1 MNLYELRQNVRT
13 NIGEIQ
19 AGYWSDSEL
28 NNNINKAIDD
38 LNEAIQTVSKKKSLA
53 NFIITTDGN
62 SNEYELPSDFKT
74 LLTIKEQ
81 NNSINFIYLSMSNK
95 KFQEVMDLGITNS
108 SFSTCYYDIY
118 SKNVNNTFNNYI
130 KFSPKLSS
138 GKIIN
143 IEYLSGIP
151 NLYNENSD
159 LGIYNS
165 YKGYIIDKATYYS
178 LLKGPSGNY
187 QEFNQN
193 SEIKLNRILS
203 SIKENEF
210 GTEFVE
216 GYLED

>member
-19 AGYWSDSEL
+19 AGYWSDAEI

-38 LNEAIQTVSKKKSLA
+38 LNEAIQTVSKKKSLS
-53 NFIITTDGN
+53 NFSIITNGS

-81 NNSINFIYLSMSNK
+81 NNSINFIYYPMSYK
-95 KFQEVMDLGITNS
+95 KFQETIDLGLTNS

-118 SKNVNNTFNNYI
+118 SKKINNLSSNYI
-130 KFSPKLSS
+130 KFSPIPSAN
-138 GKIIN
+138 KIIN

-151 NLYNENSD
+151 NLYSDDAD

-165 YKGYIIDKATYYS
+165 YKGYIIDKATYYT

-203 SIKENEF
+203 TIKENEF
-210 GTEFVE
+210 GSEFVD

>member
-19 AGYWSDSEL
+19 PGYWSDAEI

-38 LNEAIQTVSKKKSLA
+38 LNEAIQTVSKKKSLS
-53 NFIITTDGN
+53 NFSITTNGS

-81 NNSINFIYLSMSNK
+81 NNSINFIYYPMSYK
-95 KFQEVMDLGITNS
+95 KFQETIDLGLTNS

-118 SKNVNNTFNNYI
+118 SKKINNLSSNYI
-130 KFSPKLSS
+130 KFSPIPSAN
-138 GKIIN
+138 KIIN

-151 NLYNENSD
+151 NLYSDDAD

-165 YKGYIIDKATYYS
+165 YKGYIIDKATYYT

-203 SIKENEF
+203 TIKENEF
-210 GTEFVE
+210 GSEFVE

>member
-19 AGYWSDSEL
+19 AGYWSDAEI

-38 LNEAIQTVSKKKSLA
+38 LNEAIQTVSKKKSLS
-53 NFIITTDGN
+53 NFSITTDGS

-74 LLTIKEQ
+74 IVTIKEQ
-81 NNSINFIYLSMSNK
+81 NNSINFIYYPMSYK
-95 KFQEVMDLGITNS
+95 KFQETMDLGLTNS

-118 SKNVNNTFNNYI
+118 SKNINNIFSNYI
-130 KFSPKLSS
+130 KFSPIPSAN
-138 GKIIN
+138 KIIN

-151 NLYNENSD
+151 NLYSDDNE

-165 YKGYIIDKATYYS
+165 YKGYIIDKATYYT

-210 GTEFVE
+210 GSEFVE